1 MTLRNAARLAGA
13 LLSIACMVYFAVA
26 MHKVFSTEPFT
37 LGQSRVLERLPIAT
51 GLFVLAYAALAGTW
65 YCLLRMF
72 RLRVS
77 LGRVFGIYLTTQV
90 AKYLPGSVGHHVG
103 RVFLTTR
110 DGLPGFRVGLS
121 IAVELL
127 LNIPVALL
135 LSLPLA
141 SVLMAR
147 LDAGA
152 VHRDVLL
159 LSALV
164 LAVVAV
170 AALYLLRHH
179 PALRSAG
186 AHLRTAL
193 REARGRHSLPLFSC
207 AFVLSALGLILA
219 GLSLVTLCA
228 DLSAL
233 ALAPAASGV
242 ALVCVAWIVGS
253 VTPGAPAGLG
263 VRDAILLAGLGTL
276 FDHQTAVEATLVFRG
291 LSVVVDLIALL
302 CGLAL
307 MRKSTVSGTSTSN

>member
-1 MTLRNAARLAGA
+1 MNLRAAARLGGA
-13 LLSIACMVYFAVA
+13 LLSIACLLYFGVA
-26 MHKVFSTEPFT
+26 MHKVFSAESFSF
-37 LGQSRVLERLPIAT
+37 GQSRVLDRLPLAT
-51 GLFVLAYAALAGTW
+51 GLFMLAYAALAGTW

-72 RLRVS
+72 RLKVS
-77 LGRVFGIYLTTQV
+77 PVRVFGIYLTTQV

-110 DGLPGFRVGLS
+110 DGLSGFRVGLS

-127 LNIPVALL
+127 LNIPIALL

-141 SVLMAR
+141 PVLMTR

-152 VHRDVLL
+152 THRNPLL
-159 LSALV
+159 LSAL
-164 LAVVAV
+164 AVGVI
-170 AALYLLRHH
+170 AATTLYLLRHH

-193 REARGRHSLPLFSC
+193 REARGLHAVPLFVC
-207 AFVLSALGLILA
+207 AFFLSMLGLILA
-219 GLSLVTLCA
+219 GLSLVSLCV
-228 DLSAL
+228 DVPAL
-233 ALAPAASGV
+233 GFATAAHGV

-291 LSVVVDLIALL
+291 LSVVVDLLALV
-302 CGLAL
+302 CGLGL
-307 MRKSTVSGTSTSN
+307 MRRSSVPGALA